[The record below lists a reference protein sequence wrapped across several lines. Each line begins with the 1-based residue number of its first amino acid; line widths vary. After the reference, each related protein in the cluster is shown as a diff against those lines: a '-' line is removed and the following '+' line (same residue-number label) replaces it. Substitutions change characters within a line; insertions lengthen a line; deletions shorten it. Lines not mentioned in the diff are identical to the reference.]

1 MLTEPAPPLAHGVVG
16 DSQASSDRGIRRAA
30 GSGQHDPGT
39 QHVAVFT
46 AGSASPGQQQLPLTG
61 TKNDLVRTQN
71 RHGLVVTR
79 QCPVRRRHAEQGCS
93 SIMDAVPTPPDSTK
107 NSLRYRLIIR
117 TRERWPQLAD
127 LTIRHRGQFA
137 YIDGKLADGTTLPLF
152 RLRYGGSANSW
163 GFAIHLAS
171 RDGYQDAILPSGYPV
186 GTPEEAL
193 DCACGLYL
201 NDPTAWIQPPTN

>member
-16 DSQASSDRGIRRAA
+16 DPQASSDRGIRRAA

-61 TKNDLVRTQN
+61 TKKDLWRPQN
-71 RHGLVVTR
+71 RDGLVVTR
-79 QCPVRRRHAEQGCS
+79 QCPVRRRHAEQSCS

-117 TRERWPQLAD
+117 PRERWPKLSD

-152 RLRYGGSANSW
+152 RLRYSGSAQTW
-163 GFAIHLAS
+163 GFVVHLA
-171 RDGYQDAILPSGYPV
+171 RRA
-186 GTPEEAL
+186 GTQEA
-193 DCACGLYL
+193 
-201 NDPTAWIQPPTN
+201 T